1 VSDTPLRLLNKV
13 AIITGAASGFGEGMA
28 RRFAEEGAKVVVADL
43 NHVRAR
49 KVAEDIGKNAIW
61 TQTDVSHRGEFD
73 EMVKTTLE
81 AFGRIDIMVNN
92 AGYSHKNGSL
102 LDVDENTFDLITA
115 VNMKAIYHAT
125 LAVVPV
131 MESQGGGVILTTAST
146 AGLRPRPGLTWY
158 NASKGWAI
166 TATKSMAVE
175 LAPKKIR
182 VNCLCP
188 VAGET
193 GMLATFMGEDTGKA
207 SSIQVRHSARPLLD
221 PAGHRQCGALL
232 CSDEAEFITGV
243 ALEVDGGRCV
253 VSCSTCSAADTLL
266 PGRDHFHERFEL
278 GLLIAA

>member
-1 VSDTPLRLLNKV
+1 MARLKDKV

-28 RRFAEEGAKVVVADL
+28 KRFAEEGASVVVTDL
-43 NHVRAR
+43 NAKGAER
-49 KVAEDIGKNAIW
+49 VAGEIGKNAISV
-61 TQTDVSHRGEFD
+61 QTDVSQRPEID
-73 EMVKTTLE
+73 AMVAAAMD

-92 AGYSHKNGSL
+92 AGYTHRNGDL
-102 LDVDENTFDLITA
+102 LQVDEATFDLITA

-125 LAVVPV
+125 RFVVPI
-131 MESQGGGVILTTAST
+131 MERQGGGAILTTAST

-193 GMLATFMGEDTGKA
+193 GMLAQFMGEDTPELRAKFRA
-207 SSIQVRHSARPLLD
+207 SIPLGRLSTPLD
-221 PAGHRQCGALL
+221 IANAALYL
-232 CSDEAEFITGV
+232 ASDEAAFITGV
-243 ALEVDGGRCV
+243 ALEVDGGRC
-253 VSCSTCSAADTLL
+253 
-266 PGRDHFHERFEL
+266 
-278 GLLIAA
+278 I